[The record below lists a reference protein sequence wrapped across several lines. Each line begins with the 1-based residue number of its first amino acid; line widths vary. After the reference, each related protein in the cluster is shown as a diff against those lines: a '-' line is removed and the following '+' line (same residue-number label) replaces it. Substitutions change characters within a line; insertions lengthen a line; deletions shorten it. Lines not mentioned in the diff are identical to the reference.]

1 MYYLSYIPVKK
12 IRKVNA
18 YESFM
23 CVGYMIQSECP
34 DSTTDAK
41 TPSVL
46 ESVHPDQWWLLYIMY
61 SSIHFRTYMWAYIYL
76 VIDVYY
82 LL

>member
-46 ESVHPDQWWLLYIMY
+46 ESVHPDQ
-61 SSIHFRTYMWAYIYL
+61 
-76 VIDVYY
+76 
-82 LL
+82 